1 MKQPNFPHRSPT
13 TPSATGYLERLSKA
27 LPGAKSRGGS
37 KSSRDFWPDGAKL
50 VISISLQFEAGAQ
63 PEFESISPF
72 PDIDSKYPDLPAEQ
86 CTTTALRREFHACST
101 SSREDECS
109 SLRTWS
115 ERWSIEIRNS
125 RERSC
130 NGDTKQRRAVRPRHL
145 NTP

>member
-13 TPSATGYLERLSKA
+13 MPSATGYLERLSKA
-27 LPGAKSRGGS
+27 LPGAKSRAGS
-37 KSSRDFWPDGAKL
+37 KLSREFWPEGAKL

-63 PEFESISPF
+63 PESESISPF

-109 SLRTWS
+109 LLRTWS
-115 ERWSIEIRNS
+115 ERPSIGPSASTR
-125 RERSC
+125 RS
-130 NGDTKQRRAVRPRHL
+130 
-145 NTP
+145 